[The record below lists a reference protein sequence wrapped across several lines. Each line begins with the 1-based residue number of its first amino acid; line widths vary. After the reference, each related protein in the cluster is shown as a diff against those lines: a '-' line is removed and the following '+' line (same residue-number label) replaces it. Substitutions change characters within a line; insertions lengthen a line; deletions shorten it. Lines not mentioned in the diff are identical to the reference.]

1 MPTAFVKKMSKKHK
15 ISVDKSEKLWD
26 KAKAAAA
33 KQDQENNF
41 ALITTIYKKMLGESF
56 VSYLKNIN

>member
-1 MPTAFVKKMSKKHK
+1 MPTPFVTKMAKKHK

-26 KAKAAAA
+26 RAKAAAE
-33 KQDQENNF
+33 KQDQANNF

-56 VSYLKNIN
+56 TEYLTMTE

>member
-56 VSYLKNIN
+56 ASYLKNIN

>member
-26 KAKAAAA
+26 RAKAVAA
-33 KQDQENNF
+33 KQDQPENF

-56 VSYLKNIN
+56 TGYLILSE

>member
-1 MPTAFVKKMSKKHK
+1 MPTPFVNKMAKKHK

-26 KAKAAAA
+26 RAKAAAE
-33 KQDQENNF
+33 KQDQANNF

-56 VSYLKNIN
+56 TEYLTLTE